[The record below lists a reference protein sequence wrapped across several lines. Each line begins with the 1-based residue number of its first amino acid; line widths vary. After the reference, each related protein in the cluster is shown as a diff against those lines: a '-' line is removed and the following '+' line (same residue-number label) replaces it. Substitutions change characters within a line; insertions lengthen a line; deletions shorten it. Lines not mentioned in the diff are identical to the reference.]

1 MSQPTNQQLE
11 LASLLPRHFSDQRLA
26 QFRQLLEQASNIVII
41 QAENPDIDS
50 LGSALA
56 IEDIAHQLGK
66 KSSLYCPV
74 QIPSYMRYLPGWDRV
89 SDEFDYHADL
99 AIIVDTASQILLSK
113 VLDDPI
119 RQDFLHSKPVIV
131 IDHHQT
137 KPDVS
142 FTPALELIAPAVAS
156 AELILDLVQSLQ
168 LELSSELA
176 TALMAAILGDTLG
189 LSTQNVSPHT
199 YFIMS
204 YLTEAGAHVYDID
217 QARFELAKK
226 APEILNYKGEL
237 LQRVEYEVDGKLA
250 LVTIPFEEIKLYSDK
265 YNPSVLVLDEMRFV
279 TGVEVAI
286 ALKTYPDGK
295 ITGKIRSN
303 APIAETI
310 AGYFGG
316 GGHANAA
323 GFRVY
328 DDFATIKA
336 ELIETTRKALND

>member
-1 MSQPTNQQLE
+1 MSLE
-11 LASLLPRHFSDQRLA
+11 IQELLPRHFSPEQLER
-26 QFRQLLEQASNIVII
+26 FRQLLEQATNIVII

-66 KSSLYCPV
+66 QSSLYCPV

-131 IDHHQT
+131 IDHHAT
-137 KPDVS
+137 NPDVS

-176 TALMAAILGDTLG
+176 TDLMAAILGDTLG
-189 LSTQNVSPHT
+189 LSTQNITPQT
-199 YFIMS
+199 YLIMS
-204 YLTEAGAHVYDID
+204 QLTEAGAHVYEID

-226 APEILNYKGEL
+226 APEILRYKGEL

-265 YNPSVLVLDEMRFV
+265 YNPSVLVLDEMHFV

-316 GGHANAA
+316 GGHTNAA

-328 DDFATIKA
+328 DDFKTIKA
-336 ELIETTRKALND
+336 ELIEAVRKALRQ

>member
-1 MSQPTNQQLE
+1 
-11 LASLLPRHFSDQRLA
+11 
-26 QFRQLLEQASNIVII
+26 
-41 QAENPDIDS
+41 
-50 LGSALA
+50 
-56 IEDIAHQLGK
+56 
-66 KSSLYCPV
+66 
-74 QIPSYMRYLPGWDRV
+74 MRYLQGWDRV

-137 KPDVS
+137 KPDIS

-189 LSTQNVSPHT
+189 LSTQNVSTQT
-199 YFIMS
+199 YLIMS
-204 YLTEAGAHVYDID
+204 YLTKAGAHVYDID

-226 APEILNYKGEL
+226 APEILHYKGEL

>member
-1 MSQPTNQQLE
+1 MSHILE
-11 LASLLPRHFSDQRLA
+11 TLLPHHFSDEQIT

-66 KSSLYCPV
+66 QSSLYCPV

-119 RQDFLHSKPVIV
+119 RQDFLHSKPVII
-131 IDHHQT
+131 IDHHET

-142 FTPALELIAPAVAS
+142 FTPRLELIAPAVAS
-156 AELILDLVQSLQ
+156 AELLFELVQHLK

-189 LSTQNVSPHT
+189 LSTQNVTPQT
-199 YFIMS
+199 YLIMS
-204 YLTEAGAHVYDID
+204 RLTEAGAHVYDID
-217 QARFELAKK
+217 QARFELSKK
-226 APEILNYKGEL
+226 APEILHYKGEL
-237 LQRVEYEVDGKLA
+237 LQRVEYEIDGKLA
-250 LVTIPFEEIKLYSDK
+250 LVIIPFDEIKLYSDK

-279 TGVEVAI
+279 AGVEVAI

-316 GGHANAA
+316 GGHAHAS

-328 DDFATIKA
+328 DDFDTIKA
-336 ELIETTRKALND
+336 ELIEVVQKSLNNY